1 MKISRRMAA
10 LALALVMCL
19 TLAACGGKKN
29 QDDLNDDG
37 DNNGVVLQAPPVLE
51 GAAYDSAADASGF
64 DAYYGVWKGADDAR
78 CDTLEVSA
86 TEGGMYFTFYK
97 DGQVTASG
105 GAQVIPEYDSLYF
118 FNEHDGSAY
127 LTQGSASEM
136 TVESLGT
143 YTMDNSAAKPAG
155 AFSDIADVWF
165 QDGELNGASCIVIE
179 SNGRWT
185 LSERSATGEE
195 LAEVDHGYLEQD
207 TGDAE
212 QYAAHSDQFDDVTY
226 DMHTT
231 YERDTFWWGGEN
243 DTYLR
248 QANSQ

>member
-86 TEGGMYFTFYK
+86 TEGGMYFT
-97 DGQVTASG
+97 
-105 GAQVIPEYDSLYF
+105 
-118 FNEHDGSAY
+118 Y

-165 QDGELNGASCIVIE
+165 QDGELNGASRIVIE
-179 SNGRWT
+179 SDGRWT

>member
-136 TVESLGT
+136 TVEFLGT
-143 YTMDNSAAKPAG
+143 YTMDNSAVKPAEP
-155 AFSDIADVWF
+155 SP
-165 QDGELNGASCIVIE
+165 
-179 SNGRWT
+179 T
-185 LSERSATGEE
+185 LPMCGSRMVS
-195 LAEVDHGYLEQD
+195 
-207 TGDAE
+207 
-212 QYAAHSDQFDDVTY
+212 
-226 DMHTT
+226 
-231 YERDTFWWGGEN
+231 
-243 DTYLR
+243 
-248 QANSQ
+248 